1 MNTKRH
7 FFCQRIVLA
16 FMLCFYVVTVSAQ
29 EKISHAISLKS
40 SKELKDFFKYSA
52 DRIPLICGHRGGA
65 QSMYPENAIVGFEY
79 VLRKM
84 PAFFEIDPRL
94 TKDSVIV
101 VLHDATLDRTT
112 NGTGNLSDY
121 TWAEIKKLKLKDK
134 KGNITD
140 YGIHTLDEV
149 LQWAKGK
156 TILMLDKK
164 DVPLQ
169 MIFDSIT
176 RNKAEL
182 NVLISAYEPE
192 EAAFYYSRNKNLM
205 LEVFVSN
212 KERLQAYED
221 AGIPNENMVAY
232 VGQPKKKAYYD
243 LLHAKGIMAMIFT
256 AKILEKEKDNEVRL
270 LSYKK
275 SIADGGD
282 MLLSDRAI
290 EAYEAI
296 AEFIPAKSSK
306 AKYLK
311 QEKIAKGTTTFGERS
326 H

>member
-1 MNTKRH
+1 MNTKGH
-7 FFCQRIVLA
+7 FFCERIVLA
-16 FMLCFYVVTVSAQ
+16 FLLCFCVATVSAQ
-29 EKISHAISLKS
+29 EKISHAIAVKS
-40 SKELKDFFKYSA
+40 PNELKDFFKYSA

-65 QSMYPENAIVGFEY
+65 QSLYPENAIVGFEY

-134 KGNITD
+134 KGNITE
-140 YGIHTLDEV
+140 YGVHTLDEV

-164 DVPLQ
+164 DVPFQ
-169 MIFDSIT
+169 MLFDAIT
-176 RNKAEL
+176 RNKAEA
-182 NVLISAYEPE
+182 NVLISAYEPA
-192 EAAFYYSRNKNLM
+192 EAAFYYSRNKDLM
-205 LEVFVSN
+205 LEVFASN

-221 AGIPNENMVAY
+221 AGVPNENMVAY

-243 LLHAKGIMAMIFT
+243 LLHAKGIMAMVFT
-256 AKILEKEKDNEVRL
+256 AKILEKEKDKELRL
-270 LSYKK
+270 QSYRK

-282 MLLSDRAI
+282 ILLSDRAI
-290 EAYEAI
+290 EAYGAI
-296 AEFIPAKSSK
+296 DEFTPAKSTK
-306 AKYLK
+306 TKY
-311 QEKIAKGTTTFGERS
+311 IR
-326 H
+326 